1 MTKDF
6 AALKNIRK
14 IHMIGIGGV
23 SMSGIA
29 LILKKDG
36 FEVTGS
42 DKNYGDMVETLEK
55 NGIPVFIGS
64 NADLVKDADVVV
76 YTSAINQHDPEFV
89 RAKSLGIPTY
99 ERAKFLGLL
108 LSSYEKPICISGTHG
123 KTTTTSMVASIFID
137 ANMDPNVQ
145 VGSKYEKLNNTNY
158 RLGNSEYFI
167 LEACE
172 YVDSFLNFPHHCATI
187 LNIEAEHLDY
197 FSDIEDIKK
206 SFKKF
211 ILMLPEDGI
220 LVINQDDTYC
230 MEVLDDV
237 IDELQ
242 RKNVRVLKFSLSDP
256 DAHIYAKNF
265 KVNMKGFYT
274 FDVIDP
280 RNGKS
285 YNFYLTVPGIHNVYD
300 ALAAITTCY
309 AYGIDFASMKKS
321 LSRFSGAKRRFEY
334 KKKIAKG
341 VELYD
346 DYAHHPTEIKAT
358 LAAAKQ
364 KEHNKVIAAFQP
376 HTFSRT
382 KELLEDFAHAFVDA
396 DVVLIMDIYAARE
409 IDDGT
414 ISSKDVVD
422 LVNKN
427 GTKAIYTPT
436 LQDIADKIN
445 ELVEQGDIVL
455 SIGAGNITHL
465 ADYFEDYGKKKKI
478 LGSEK

>member
-6 AALKNIRK
+6 DALKNIHK

-29 LILKKDG
+29 MILKKDG

-42 DKNYGDMVETLEK
+42 DKNYGDMIDTLEK
-55 NGIPVFIGS
+55 NGIPVYIGS

-108 LSSYEKPICISGTHG
+108 LTSYAKPICISGTHG
-123 KTTTTSMVASIFID
+123 KTTTTSMVSSIFID
-137 ANMDPNVQ
+137 AKMDPNVQ
-145 VGSKYEKLNNTNY
+145 VGSRYAKLNNTNY

-211 ILMLPEDGI
+211 ILMLPENGM
-220 LVINQDDTYC
+220 LVINQDDTHC

-237 IDELQ
+237 KDELQ
-242 RKNVRVLKFSLSDP
+242 RRNVRIFKFSLSDP
-256 DAHIYAKNF
+256 DAYIYAKNF
-265 KVNMKGFYT
+265 SCNMKGFYS
-274 FDVIDP
+274 FDVTDP
-280 RNGKS
+280 RDGKT

-300 ALAAITTCY
+300 ALAAITTSL
-309 AYGIDFASMKKS
+309 AYGIDFKHMQKS
-321 LSRFSGAKRRFEY
+321 LSKFCGASRRFEY
-334 KKKIAKG
+334 KKTIAKD
-341 VELYD
+341 VELFD

-364 KEHNKVIAAFQP
+364 KEHNRVIAVFQP
-376 HTFSRT
+376 HTYSRT
-382 KELLEDFAHAFVDA
+382 KELLQDFAHAFVDA
-396 DVVLIMDIYAARE
+396 DIVYLMDIYAARE
-409 IDDGT
+409 VDDGT
-414 ISSKDVVD
+414 ISSKDVAD

-427 GTKAIYTPT
+427 GTKAYYIPT
-436 LQDIADKIN
+436 LEKIS
-445 ELVEQGDIVL
+445 EEVKKVIEPGDIVL
-455 SIGAGNITHL
+455 SIGAGTVTHL
-465 ADYFEDYGKKKKI
+465 ADYFEDVKKEKK
-478 LGSEK
+478 SDNK

>member
-1 MTKDF
+1 MNKDF
-6 AALKNIRK
+6 DALKNIHK

-36 FEVTGS
+36 FEVSGS
-42 DKNYGDMVETLEK
+42 DKNYGDMIDILEK
-55 NGIPVFIGS
+55 NDIHVYIGS
-64 NADLVKDADVVV
+64 NADLVKDADIVV

-108 LSSYEKPICISGTHG
+108 LNSYKRPICICGTHG
-123 KTTTTSMVASIFID
+123 KTTTTSMISSIFID

-145 VGSKYEKLNNTNY
+145 VGSKYEKLNNSNY

-172 YVDSFLNFPHHCATI
+172 YVDSFLNFPHHCATV

-211 ILMLPEDGI
+211 ILMLPENGI
-220 LVINQDDTYC
+220 LVINQDDTHC
-230 MEVLDDV
+230 MEVLDDC
-237 IDELQ
+237 IDDLQ
-242 RKNVRVLKFSLSDP
+242 KKDVRIFKFSLSDP
-256 DAHIYAKNF
+256 DAYIYAKNF
-265 KVNMKGFYT
+265 SCNIKGFYS
-274 FDVIDP
+274 FDVTDP
-280 RNGKS
+280 RNGKT

-300 ALAAITTCY
+300 ALAAITTSL
-309 AYGIDFASMKKS
+309 AYGIKFEDMQKS
-321 LSRFSGAKRRFEY
+321 LSKFCGAKRRFEF
-334 KKKIAKG
+334 KKTIAPN

-364 KEHNKVIAAFQP
+364 KEHNKIIAAFQP

-382 KELLEDFAHAFVDA
+382 KELLTDFSHAFKDA
-396 DVVLIMDIYAARE
+396 DVVLLMDIYAARE
-409 IDDGT
+409 KDDGT
-414 ISSKDVVD
+414 ISSRDIEK
-422 LVNKN
+422 LINKEN
-427 GTKAIYTPT
+427 KKAFYTQNLEKT
-436 LQDIADKIN
+436 AQKIK
-445 ELVEQGDIVL
+445 EIIEPGDIVL
-455 SIGAGNITHL
+455 SIGAGTITHL
-465 ADYFEDYGKKKKI
+465 ADYFDDINEKKD
-478 LGSEK
+478 

>member
-6 AALKNIRK
+6 DALKDIHK

-29 LILKKDG
+29 MILKKDG

-42 DKNYGDMVETLEK
+42 DKNYGDMIDILEK

-108 LSSYEKPICISGTHG
+108 LKSYEMPICISGTHG
-123 KTTTTSMVASIFID
+123 KTTTTSMISSIFID
-137 ANMDPNVQ
+137 ADMDPNVQ

-158 RLGNSEYFI
+158 RLGNSGYFI

-206 SFKKF
+206 SFKQF
-211 ILMLPEDGI
+211 ILMLPENGI
-220 LVINQDDTYC
+220 LVINQDDIHC
-230 MEVLDDV
+230 MEVLEDCK
-237 IDELQ
+237 DELT
-242 RKNVRVLKFSLSDP
+242 RKNVRIFKFSLSDP
-256 DAHIYAKNF
+256 DAYIYAKNF
-265 KVNMKGFYT
+265 SVNMKGFYS
-274 FDVIDP
+274 FDVTDP
-280 RNGKS
+280 RNGET

-300 ALAAITTCY
+300 AIAAITTCQ
-309 AYGIDFASMKKS
+309 AYGIKFEDMQKS
-321 LSRFSGAKRRFEY
+321 LSKFCGAKRRFEY
-334 KKKIAKG
+334 KKTIAPN
-341 VELYD
+341 VELFD

-364 KEHNKVIAAFQP
+364 KEHNKIIAAFQP

-382 KELLEDFAHAFVDA
+382 KELLDDFAHAFKDA
-396 DVVLIMDIYAARE
+396 DVVLFMDIYAARE
-409 IDDGT
+409 VDDGT
-414 ISSKDVVD
+414 ISSKDVAD
-422 LVNKN
+422 LVKKN
-427 GTKAIYTPT
+427 GTEAYYTPT
-436 LQDIADKIN
+436 LQDIAEKIK
-445 ELVEQGDIVL
+445 EIEEPGDIVL

-465 ADYFEDYGKKKKI
+465 ADFFEDINDKK
-478 LGSEK
+478 E

>member
-1 MTKDF
+1 MNKDF
-6 AALKNIRK
+6 DALKNIHK

-36 FEVTGS
+36 FEVSGS
-42 DKNYGDMVETLEK
+42 DKNYGDMIDILEK
-55 NGIPVFIGS
+55 NDIHVYIGS
-64 NADLVKDADVVV
+64 NADLVKDVDVVV
-76 YTSAINQHDPEFV
+76 YTSAISQHDPEFV

-108 LSSYEKPICISGTHG
+108 LKNYKRPICICGTHG
-123 KTTTTSMVASIFID
+123 KTTTTSMISSIFID

-145 VGSKYEKLNNTNY
+145 VGSKYEKLNNSNY

-172 YVDSFLNFPHHCATI
+172 YVDSFLNFPHHCATV

-211 ILMLPEDGI
+211 ILMLPENGI
-220 LVINQDDTYC
+220 LVINQDDTHC
-230 MEVLDDV
+230 MEVLDDC
-237 IDELQ
+237 IDDLQ
-242 RKNVRVLKFSLSDP
+242 KKNVRIFKFSLSDP
-256 DAHIYAKNF
+256 DAYIYAKNF
-265 KVNMKGFYT
+265 SCNIKGFYS
-274 FDVIDP
+274 FDVTDP
-280 RNGKS
+280 RNGKT

-300 ALAAITTCY
+300 ALAAITTSQ
-309 AYGIDFASMKKS
+309 AYGIKFEDMQKS
-321 LSRFSGAKRRFEY
+321 LSKFCGAKRRFEF
-334 KKKIAKG
+334 KKTIAQN

-364 KEHNKVIAAFQP
+364 KEHNRIIAAFQP

-382 KELLEDFAHAFVDA
+382 KELLTDFSNAFKDA
-396 DVVLIMDIYAARE
+396 DIVLLMDIYAARE
-409 IDDGT
+409 VDDGT
-414 ISSKDVVD
+414 ISSNDIVK
-422 LVNKN
+422 LINKN
-427 GTKAIYTPT
+427 EEKAFYTQT
-436 LQDIADKIN
+436 LEKTAQKIK
-445 ELVEQGDIVL
+445 EIVKPGDIVL

-465 ADYFEDYGKKKKI
+465 ADYFDDINKKD
-478 LGSEK
+478 E

>member
-1 MTKDF
+1 MNKDF
-6 AALKNIRK
+6 DALKNIHK

-36 FEVTGS
+36 FEVSGS
-42 DKNYGDMVETLEK
+42 DKNYGDMIDILEK
-55 NGIPVFIGS
+55 NDIHVYIGS
-64 NADLVKDADVVV
+64 NADLVKDADIVV

-108 LSSYEKPICISGTHG
+108 LNSYKRPICICGTHG
-123 KTTTTSMVASIFID
+123 KTTTTSMISSIFID

-145 VGSKYEKLNNTNY
+145 VGSKYEKLNNSNY

-172 YVDSFLNFPHHCATI
+172 YVDSFLNFPHHCATV

-211 ILMLPEDGI
+211 ILMLPENGI
-220 LVINQDDTYC
+220 LVINQDDTHC
-230 MEVLDDV
+230 MEVLDDC
-237 IDELQ
+237 IDDLQ
-242 RKNVRVLKFSLSDP
+242 KKDVRIFKFSLSDP
-256 DAHIYAKNF
+256 DAYIYAKNF
-265 KVNMKGFYT
+265 SCNIKGFYS
-274 FDVIDP
+274 FDVTDP
-280 RNGKS
+280 RNGKT

-300 ALAAITTCY
+300 ALAAITTSL
-309 AYGIDFASMKKS
+309 AYGIKFEDMQKS
-321 LSRFSGAKRRFEY
+321 LSKFCGAKRRFEF
-334 KKKIAKG
+334 KKTIAPN

-364 KEHNKVIAAFQP
+364 KEHNKIIAAFQP

-382 KELLEDFAHAFVDA
+382 KELLTDFSHAFKYA
-396 DVVLIMDIYAARE
+396 DVVLLMDIYAARE
-409 IDDGT
+409 KDDGT
-414 ISSKDVVD
+414 ISSRDIEK
-422 LVNKN
+422 LINKEN
-427 GTKAIYTPT
+427 KKAFYTQNLEKT
-436 LQDIADKIN
+436 AQKIK
-445 ELVEQGDIVL
+445 EIIEPGDIVL
-455 SIGAGNITHL
+455 SIGAGTITHL
-465 ADYFEDYGKKKKI
+465 ADYFDDINEKKD
-478 LGSEK
+478 

>member
-1 MTKDF
+1 MNKDF
-6 AALKNIRK
+6 DALKNIHK

-36 FEVTGS
+36 FEVSGS
-42 DKNYGDMVETLEK
+42 DKNYGDMIDILEK
-55 NGIPVFIGS
+55 NDIHVYIGS
-64 NADLVKDADVVV
+64 NADLVKDADIVV

-108 LSSYEKPICISGTHG
+108 LNSYKRPICICGTHG
-123 KTTTTSMVASIFID
+123 KTTTTSMISSIFID

-145 VGSKYEKLNNTNY
+145 VGSKYEKLNNSNY

-172 YVDSFLNFPHHCATI
+172 YVDSFLNFPHHCATV

-211 ILMLPEDGI
+211 ILMLPENGI
-220 LVINQDDTYC
+220 LVINQDDTHC
-230 MEVLDDV
+230 MEVLDDC
-237 IDELQ
+237 IDDLQ
-242 RKNVRVLKFSLSDP
+242 KKSVRIFKFSLSDP
-256 DAHIYAKNF
+256 DAYIYAKNF
-265 KVNMKGFYT
+265 SCNIKGFYS
-274 FDVIDP
+274 FDVTDP
-280 RNGKS
+280 RNGKT

-300 ALAAITTCY
+300 ALAAITTSL
-309 AYGIDFASMKKS
+309 AYGIKFEDMQKS
-321 LSRFSGAKRRFEY
+321 LSKFCGAKRRFEF
-334 KKKIAKG
+334 KKTIAPN

-364 KEHNKVIAAFQP
+364 KEHNKIIAAFQP

-382 KELLEDFAHAFVDA
+382 KELLTDFSHAFKYA
-396 DVVLIMDIYAARE
+396 DVVLLMDIYAARE
-409 IDDGT
+409 KDDGT
-414 ISSKDVVD
+414 ISSRDIEK
-422 LVNKN
+422 LINKEN
-427 GTKAIYTPT
+427 KKAFYTQNLEKT
-436 LQDIADKIN
+436 AQKIK
-445 ELVEQGDIVL
+445 EIIEPGDIVL
-455 SIGAGNITHL
+455 SIGAGTITHL
-465 ADYFEDYGKKKKI
+465 ADYFDDINEKKD
-478 LGSEK
+478 

>member
-1 MTKDF
+1 MNKDF
-6 AALKNIRK
+6 DALKNIHK

-36 FEVTGS
+36 FEVSGS
-42 DKNYGDMVETLEK
+42 DKNYGDMIDILEK
-55 NGIPVFIGS
+55 NDIHVYIGS
-64 NADLVKDADVVV
+64 NADLVKDADIVV

-108 LSSYEKPICISGTHG
+108 LNSYKRPICICGTHG
-123 KTTTTSMVASIFID
+123 KTTTTSMISSIFID

-145 VGSKYEKLNNTNY
+145 VGSQYEKLNNSNY

-172 YVDSFLNFPHHCATI
+172 YVDSFLNFPHHCATV

-211 ILMLPEDGI
+211 ILMLPENGI
-220 LVINQDDTYC
+220 LVINQDDTHC
-230 MEVLDDV
+230 MEVLDDC
-237 IDELQ
+237 IDDLQ
-242 RKNVRVLKFSLSDP
+242 KKDVRIFKFSLSDP
-256 DAHIYAKNF
+256 DAYIYAKNF
-265 KVNMKGFYT
+265 SCNIKGFYS
-274 FDVIDP
+274 FDVTDP
-280 RNGKS
+280 RNGKT

-300 ALAAITTCY
+300 ALAAITTSL
-309 AYGIDFASMKKS
+309 AYGIKFEDMQKS
-321 LSRFSGAKRRFEY
+321 LSKFCGAKRRFEF
-334 KKKIAKG
+334 KKTIAPN

-364 KEHNKVIAAFQP
+364 KEHNKIIAAFQP

-382 KELLEDFAHAFVDA
+382 KELLTDFSHAFKDA
-396 DVVLIMDIYAARE
+396 DVVLLMDIYAARE
-409 IDDGT
+409 KDDGT
-414 ISSKDVVD
+414 ISSRDIEK
-422 LVNKN
+422 LINKEN
-427 GTKAIYTPT
+427 KKAFYTQNLEKT
-436 LQDIADKIN
+436 AQKIK
-445 ELVEQGDIVL
+445 EIIEPGDIVL
-455 SIGAGNITHL
+455 SIGAGTITHL
-465 ADYFEDYGKKKKI
+465 ADYFDDINEKKD
-478 LGSEK
+478 

>member
-1 MTKDF
+1 MNKDF
-6 AALKNIRK
+6 KALKNIHK

-36 FEVTGS
+36 FDVRGS
-42 DKNYGDMVETLEK
+42 DKNYGDMIDILEK
-55 NGIPVFIGS
+55 NGIPVFLGS

-108 LSSYEKPICISGTHG
+108 LESYKTPICICGTHG
-123 KTTTTSMVASIFID
+123 KTTTTSMVSSIFID
-137 ANMDPNVQ
+137 AKMDPNVQ
-145 VGSKYEKLNNTNY
+145 VGSKYEKLNNSNY

-172 YVDSFLNFPHHCATI
+172 YVDSFLNFPHHCATV

-197 FSDIEDIKK
+197 FSDIEEIKR
-206 SFKKF
+206 SFEKF
-211 ILMLPEDGI
+211 ILMLPQDGV
-220 LVINQDDTYC
+220 LVINQDDEHC
-230 MEVLDDV
+230 MQVLEDC

-242 RKNVRVLKFSLSDP
+242 KRNIRIYKFSLSDP
-256 DAHIYAKNF
+256 GAYIYAKNF
-265 KVNMKGFYT
+265 SCNIKGFYS
-274 FDVIDP
+274 FDVTDP
-280 RNGKS
+280 RDNKT
-285 YNFYLTVPGIHNVYD
+285 YHFYLTVPGIHNVYD
-300 ALAAITTCY
+300 ALAAITTCQ
-309 AYGIDFASMKKS
+309 AYGIDFKHMQKS
-321 LSRFSGAKRRFEY
+321 LSKFCGAKRRFEY
-334 KKKIAKG
+334 KKNIAQN

-364 KEHNKVIAAFQP
+364 KEHNRIIAAFQP

-382 KELLEDFAHAFVDA
+382 KELLQDFGNAFKDA
-396 DVVLIMDIYAARE
+396 DIVLFMDIYAARE
-409 IDDGT
+409 VDDGT
-414 ISSKDVVD
+414 ISSKDVAD

-427 GTKAIYTPT
+427 GTTAYYTPT
-436 LQDIADKIN
+436 LSEIAEKIK
-445 ELVEQGDIVL
+445 EIVQPGDIVL

-465 ADYFEDYGKKKKI
+465 SDYFEDVNKKD
-478 LGSEK
+478 EK

>member
-1 MTKDF
+1 MNKDF
-6 AALKNIRK
+6 DALKNIHK

-36 FEVTGS
+36 FEVSGS
-42 DKNYGDMVETLEK
+42 DKNYGDMIDILEK
-55 NGIPVFIGS
+55 NDIHVYIGS
-64 NADLVKDADVVV
+64 NADLVKDADIVV

-108 LSSYEKPICISGTHG
+108 LNSYKRPICICGTHG
-123 KTTTTSMVASIFID
+123 KTTTTSMISSIFID

-145 VGSKYEKLNNTNY
+145 VGSKYEKLNNSNY

-172 YVDSFLNFPHHCATI
+172 YVDSFLNFPHHCATV

-211 ILMLPEDGI
+211 ILMLPENGI
-220 LVINQDDTYC
+220 LVINQDDTHC
-230 MEVLDDV
+230 MEVLDDC
-237 IDELQ
+237 IDDLQ
-242 RKNVRVLKFSLSDP
+242 KKSVRIFKFSLSDP
-256 DAHIYAKNF
+256 DAYIYAKNF
-265 KVNMKGFYT
+265 SCNIKGFYS
-274 FDVIDP
+274 FDVTDP
-280 RNGKS
+280 RNGKT

-300 ALAAITTCY
+300 ALAAITTSL
-309 AYGIDFASMKKS
+309 AYGIKFEDMQKS
-321 LSRFSGAKRRFEY
+321 LSKFCGAKRRFEF
-334 KKKIAKG
+334 KKTIAPN

-364 KEHNKVIAAFQP
+364 KEHNKIIAAFQP

-382 KELLEDFAHAFVDA
+382 KELLTDFSHAFKDA
-396 DVVLIMDIYAARE
+396 DVVLLMDIYAARE
-409 IDDGT
+409 KDDST
-414 ISSKDVVD
+414 ISSRDIEK
-422 LVNKN
+422 LINKEN
-427 GTKAIYTPT
+427 KKAIYTQNLEKT
-436 LQDIADKIN
+436 AQKIK
-445 ELVEQGDIVL
+445 EIIEPGDIVL
-455 SIGAGNITHL
+455 SIGAGTITHL
-465 ADYFEDYGKKKKI
+465 ADYFDDINEKKD
-478 LGSEK
+478 

>member
-1 MTKDF
+1 MNKDF
-6 AALKNIRK
+6 DALKNIHK

-36 FEVTGS
+36 FEVSGS
-42 DKNYGDMVETLEK
+42 DKNYGDMIDILEK
-55 NGIPVFIGS
+55 NDIHVYIGS
-64 NADLVKDADVVV
+64 NADLVKDADIVV

-108 LSSYEKPICISGTHG
+108 LNSYKRPICICGTHG
-123 KTTTTSMVASIFID
+123 KTTTTSMISSIFID

-145 VGSKYEKLNNTNY
+145 VGSKYEKLNNSNY

-172 YVDSFLNFPHHCATI
+172 YVDSFLNFPHHCATV

-211 ILMLPEDGI
+211 ILMLPENGI
-220 LVINQDDTYC
+220 LVINQDDTHC
-230 MEVLDDV
+230 MEVLDDC
-237 IDELQ
+237 IDDLQ
-242 RKNVRVLKFSLSDP
+242 KKSVRIFKFSLSDP
-256 DAHIYAKNF
+256 DAYIYAKNF
-265 KVNMKGFYT
+265 SCNIKGFYS
-274 FDVIDP
+274 FDVTDP
-280 RNGKS
+280 RNGKT

-300 ALAAITTCY
+300 ALAAITTSL
-309 AYGIDFASMKKS
+309 AYGIKFEDMQKS
-321 LSRFSGAKRRFEY
+321 LSKFCGAKRRFEF
-334 KKKIAKG
+334 KKTIAPN

-364 KEHNKVIAAFQP
+364 KEHNKIIAAFQP

-382 KELLEDFAHAFVDA
+382 KELLTDFSHAFKDA
-396 DVVLIMDIYAARE
+396 DVVLLMDIYAARE
-409 IDDGT
+409 KDDGT
-414 ISSKDVVD
+414 ISSRDIEK
-422 LVNKN
+422 LINKEN
-427 GTKAIYTPT
+427 KKAIYTQNLEKT
-436 LQDIADKIN
+436 AQKIK
-445 ELVEQGDIVL
+445 EIIEPGDIVL
-455 SIGAGNITHL
+455 SIGAGTITHL
-465 ADYFEDYGKKKKI
+465 ADYFDDI
-478 LGSEK
+478 SEKKD

>member
-1 MTKDF
+1 MNKDF
-6 AALKNIRK
+6 DALKNIHK

-36 FEVTGS
+36 FEVSGS
-42 DKNYGDMVETLEK
+42 DKNYGDMIDILEK
-55 NGIPVFIGS
+55 NDIHVYIGS
-64 NADLVKDADVVV
+64 NADLVKDADIVV

-108 LSSYEKPICISGTHG
+108 LNSYKRPICICGTHG
-123 KTTTTSMVASIFID
+123 KTTTTSMISSIFID

-145 VGSKYEKLNNTNY
+145 VGSKYEKLNNSNY

-172 YVDSFLNFPHHCATI
+172 YVDSFLNFPHHCATV

-211 ILMLPEDGI
+211 ILMLPENGI
-220 LVINQDDTYC
+220 LVINQDDTHC
-230 MEVLDDV
+230 MEVLDDC
-237 IDELQ
+237 IDDLQ
-242 RKNVRVLKFSLSDP
+242 KKGVRIFKFSLSDP
-256 DAHIYAKNF
+256 DAYIYAKNF
-265 KVNMKGFYT
+265 SCNIKGFYS
-274 FDVIDP
+274 FDVTDP
-280 RNGKS
+280 RNGKT

-300 ALAAITTCY
+300 ALAAITTSL
-309 AYGIDFASMKKS
+309 AYGIKFEDMQKS
-321 LSRFSGAKRRFEY
+321 LSKFCGAKRRFEF
-334 KKKIAKG
+334 KKTIAPN

-364 KEHNKVIAAFQP
+364 KEHNKIIAAFQP

-382 KELLEDFAHAFVDA
+382 KELLTDFSHAFKDA
-396 DVVLIMDIYAARE
+396 DVVLLMDIYAARE
-409 IDDGT
+409 KDDGT
-414 ISSKDVVD
+414 ISSRDIEK
-422 LVNKN
+422 LINKEN
-427 GTKAIYTPT
+427 KKAIYTQNLEKT
-436 LQDIADKIN
+436 AQKIK
-445 ELVEQGDIVL
+445 EIIEPGDIVL
-455 SIGAGNITHL
+455 SIGAGTITHL
-465 ADYFEDYGKKKKI
+465 ADYFDDINEKKD
-478 LGSEK
+478 

>member
-1 MTKDF
+1 MNKDF
-6 AALKNIRK
+6 DALKNIHK

-36 FEVTGS
+36 FEVSGS
-42 DKNYGDMVETLEK
+42 DKNYGDMIDILEK
-55 NGIPVFIGS
+55 NDIHVYIGS
-64 NADLVKDADVVV
+64 NADLVKDADIVV

-108 LSSYEKPICISGTHG
+108 LSSYKRPICICGTHG
-123 KTTTTSMVASIFID
+123 KTTTTSMISSIFID

-145 VGSKYEKLNNTNY
+145 VGSKYEKLNNSNY

-172 YVDSFLNFPHHCATI
+172 YVDSFLNFPHHCATV

-211 ILMLPEDGI
+211 ILMLPENGI
-220 LVINQDDTYC
+220 LVINQDDTHC
-230 MEVLDDV
+230 MEVLDDC
-237 IDELQ
+237 IDDLQ
-242 RKNVRVLKFSLSDP
+242 KKSVRIFKFSLSDP
-256 DAHIYAKNF
+256 DAYIYAKNF
-265 KVNMKGFYT
+265 SCNIKGFYS
-274 FDVIDP
+274 FDVTDP
-280 RNGKS
+280 RNGKT

-300 ALAAITTCY
+300 ALAAITTSL
-309 AYGIDFASMKKS
+309 AYGIKFEDMQKS
-321 LSRFSGAKRRFEY
+321 LSKFCGAKRRFEF
-334 KKKIAKG
+334 KKTIAPN

-364 KEHNKVIAAFQP
+364 KEHNKIIAAFQP

-382 KELLEDFAHAFVDA
+382 KELLTDFSHAFKDA
-396 DVVLIMDIYAARE
+396 DVVLLMDIYAARE
-409 IDDGT
+409 KDDGT
-414 ISSKDVVD
+414 ISSRDIEK
-422 LVNKN
+422 LINKEN
-427 GTKAIYTPT
+427 KKAFYTQNLEKT
-436 LQDIADKIN
+436 AQKIK
-445 ELVEQGDIVL
+445 EIIEPGDIVL
-455 SIGAGNITHL
+455 SIGAGTITHL
-465 ADYFEDYGKKKKI
+465 ADYFDDINEKKD
-478 LGSEK
+478 